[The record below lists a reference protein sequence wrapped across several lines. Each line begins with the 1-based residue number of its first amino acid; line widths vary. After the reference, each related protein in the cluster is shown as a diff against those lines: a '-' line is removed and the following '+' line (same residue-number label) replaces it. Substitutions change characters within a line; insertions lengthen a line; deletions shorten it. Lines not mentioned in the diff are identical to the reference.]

1 MYSVVVVGIPPK
13 KYTNLSISQ
22 RTREE
27 LDRLREET
35 GISSLDDLLI
45 LLVRTYREYTNIVSK
60 VEEIVT
66 NTISKALREALNP
79 HTNTISKDSN
89 PANIA
94 NNPTTKPPKKEA
106 GKPPSS
112 NVWCKKKSEIRST
125 KGYVDALRAR
135 GVKLKDWWEEEDQ
148 YCFETE

>member
-1 MYSVVVVGIPPK
+1 MPPK

-45 LLVRTYREYTNIVSK
+45 LLVRTYREHTNIISK

-66 NTISKALREALNP
+66 NTISKALKEALNP

-89 PANIA
+89 PTNVT
-94 NNPTTKPPKKEA
+94 NNPTTKPPKKEMME
-106 GKPPSS
+106 PPSSS
-112 NVWCKKKSEIRST
+112 NVWCKKKSEIKT
-125 KGYVDALRAR
+125 
-135 GVKLKDWWEEEDQ
+135 
-148 YCFETE
+148 